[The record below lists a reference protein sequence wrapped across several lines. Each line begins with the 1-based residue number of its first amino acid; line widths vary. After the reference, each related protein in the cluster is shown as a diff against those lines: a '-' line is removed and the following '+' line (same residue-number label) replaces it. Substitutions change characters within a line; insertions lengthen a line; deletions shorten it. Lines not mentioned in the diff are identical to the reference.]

1 MGIILHKMKL
11 KSRNYLRIPL
21 DHLLPSL
28 IFVWFWCDNLG
39 FLLGKSYVKAEI
51 QEVGIGMK

>member
-1 MGIILHKMKL
+1 MKL

-39 FLLGKSYVKAEI
+39 FLLGKSYVKAAI